1 MYILHK
7 INFFPLLQ
15 NLYFFLLLF
24 FFQQGMV
31 YNERNIFRTLN
42 FIHII
47 PSPTYSFSFLHQGG
61 EKWKK
66 NFISLNFYIYFPQTT
81 YFFYFF
87 NSPLPLLAGS
97 ILQNIHPCFIVKLG
111 WWLIS
116 IEPKNGI
123 LDG

>member
-1 MYILHK
+1 M
-7 INFFPLLQ
+7 
-15 NLYFFLLLF
+15 
-24 FFQQGMV
+24 
-31 YNERNIFRTLN
+31 E
-42 FIHII
+42 
-47 PSPTYSFSFLHQGG
+47 
-61 EKWKK
+61 K

-116 IEPKNGI
+116 IEPKKLGKMVSLMGSKDFLTNNLNLHGFFCSP
-123 LDG
+123 